1 MALQWAGWRA
11 GGAVAALVHHRLRPL
26 LVEHLLVVLGEDLG
40 HVGHRPVA
48 GLHGVPVEG
57 APQDVSLSGKHWSMM
72 LRKVLAMLDF
82 TIFEKG
88 GLNQVMRRLRRLR
101 LRLRGCKRDPL

>member
-11 GGAVAALVHHRLRPL
+11 GGAVAALVHHRLGPL

-57 APQDVSLSGKHWSMM
+57 APQDVSL
-72 LRKVLAMLDF
+72 RKALVDDVEEGAGDV
-82 TIFEKG
+82 
-88 GLNQVMRRLRRLR
+88 GLHHL
-101 LRLRGCKRDPL
+101 